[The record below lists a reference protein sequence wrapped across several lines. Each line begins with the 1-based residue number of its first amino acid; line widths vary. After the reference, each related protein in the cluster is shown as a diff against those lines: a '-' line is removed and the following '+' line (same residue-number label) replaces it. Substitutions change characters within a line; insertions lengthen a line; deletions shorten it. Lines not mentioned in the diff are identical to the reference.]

1 MATIVGLG
9 LSTKLDS
16 FGAGRE
22 AAQGAYYQVKR
33 QTPNLII
40 VFIST
45 IFSQVEA
52 MKGIRS
58 IMRESPLIGCS
69 SAGSIVTTGIFRNSV
84 SVFAIRSDSI
94 SFSLSMAKRVSKNAR
109 SAGYEVANQAFTKS
123 SKEKTTKAFMMFSDS
138 LSGNGA
144 DILRGAQEVL
154 GTSFPIIGGSAAD
167 ELRFQKTYQYLNNS
181 IYTDSI
187 AGLLISGDIDIV
199 IGKAHGWQP
208 IGKPHRI
215 TKARSNI
222 IREIDGRTAVELYEE
237 YFGKSL
243 EELKNYGIGKLGI
256 SYPLGIRMKGKN
268 EYLIRAPLRLEDS
281 GSLVLNAEIPEGED
295 VNLMMGDKNLC
306 LDATRDMCSEVN
318 KDIYARNI
326 SFVTVF
332 SDIARYNLL
341 RNNARE
347 EIEIIKEH
355 FGKNTPIIGC
365 YTYGQYSS
373 PGKYEYKGWSNF
385 HNQALS
391 IAVFSEHTK
400 K

>member
-1 MATIVGLG
+1 MVGLG
-9 LSTKLDS
+9 LSAKLDS

-22 AAQGAYYQVKR
+22 AAQSAYYQVKR
-33 QTPNLII
+33 QSPDLII
-40 VFIST
+40 AFIST
-45 IFSQVEA
+45 IFNQVEA
-52 MKGIRS
+52 INGIRS
-58 IMRESPLIGCS
+58 IIRESPLIGCS
-69 SAGSIVTTGIFRNSV
+69 STGSIATTGAFRNSV
-84 SVFAIRSDSI
+84 SVFTISSDSMT
-94 SFSLSMAKRVSKNAR
+94 FSLGEAKRVSKNAR
-109 SAGYEVANQAFTKS
+109 LAGYEAANQAFSKS
-123 SKEKTTKAFMMFSDS
+123 AREKTTKAFMMFSDS

-144 DILRGAQEVL
+144 DILRGVQEVL

-187 AGLLISGDIDIV
+187 VGLLISGNIDIV

-215 TKARSNI
+215 TKARSNV
-222 IREIDGRTAVELYEE
+222 IREIDRRAAVGLYEE

-243 EELKNYGIGKLGI
+243 EELKNEGIGKLGI
-256 SYPLGIRMKGKN
+256 NYPLGIRMKGKK
-268 EYLIRAPLRLEDS
+268 EYLTRAPLRLEDN
-281 GSLVLNAEIPEGED
+281 GSLVLNAEIHEGEY

-306 LDATRDMCSEVN
+306 LDATRDMCGEID
-318 KDIYARNI
+318 KKIYNRNI
-326 SFVTVF
+326 SFATVF

-341 RNNARE
+341 RNDARK

-355 FGKNTPIIGC
+355 FGKNTPVIGC

-385 HNQALS
+385 HNQTLS
-391 IAVFSEHTK
+391 MAVFSEHTK